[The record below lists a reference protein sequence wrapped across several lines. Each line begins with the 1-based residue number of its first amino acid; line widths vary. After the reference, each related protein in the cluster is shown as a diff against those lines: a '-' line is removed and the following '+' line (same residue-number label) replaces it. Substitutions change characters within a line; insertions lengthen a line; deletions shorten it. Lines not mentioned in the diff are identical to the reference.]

1 MASIRV
7 YTSVDASLG
16 GKKVQLEE
24 LDEMIA
30 ELKQAWIDI
39 RLINETEEETQEIRR
54 FLLDKMKFHSLA
66 VEDCFDI
73 PVSRAERF
81 ENHRFVA
88 FKARDQDKKL
98 DTEYLRVF
106 LTEFNVVTVRHS
118 KIPAINQFKG
128 RYRSARLEKQL
139 KRGPEFLLYELLD
152 AVADDWTEMLEDYS
166 SILDTLEYQVFDP
179 SKKYSDLLERLHVIK
194 QDFREMSKS
203 VVPLHKM
210 VSQML
215 RPDSD
220 FLSEDNLLF
229 FQDTADN
236 FSDIVTRVTNY
247 SAGATSTRDS
257 YLTHVSMRLS
267 ESNAQLTEV
276 MTTLSIIGSIMLP
289 LTLIAGIFGM
299 NVSAFDAGTGNFD
312 LWQILTLM
320 GVFSVLMLVYF
331 YSKGWLNK
339 KN

>member
-7 YTSVDASLG
+7 YTSVDASAG
-16 GKKVQLEE
+16 GSKIKLEE
-24 LDEMIA
+24 LSNILED
-30 ELKQAWIDI
+30 LKRAWIDI
-39 RLINETEEETQEIRR
+39 RLINETEKDSEKIRM
-54 FLLDKMKFHSLA
+54 FLSDEMNFHQLA

-88 FKARDQDKKL
+88 FKARDQDKQL

-106 LTEFNVVTVRHS
+106 LTEHNVVTVRHS

-128 RYRSARLEKQL
+128 RYRAARLEKQL

-152 AVADDWTEMLEDYS
+152 AVADDWNEILEGYS
-166 SILDTLEYQVFDP
+166 SKLDILEYQVFDP
-179 SKKYSDLLERLHVIK
+179 SKQYSDLLERLHIIK

-203 VVPLHKM
+203 LDPLQKM

-220 FLSEDNLLF
+220 FLSEKNLLY

-236 FSDIVTRVTNY
+236 LSDLVTRITNY

-299 NVSAFDAGTGNFD
+299 NVSAFNAGKGTFD
-312 LWQILTLM
+312 LWHILSLM
-320 GVFSVLMLVYF
+320 SLFSVFMLVYF
-331 YSKGWLNK
+331 YSKGWINK
-339 KN
+339 RK